1 MLKYLSS
8 NSIDSIVTSQNLSR
22 LLGNSHVTVE
32 NLLFAFITNKNTSI
46 SNLIKGMKIETDNN
60 ICSEYI
66 IKNLNKT
73 SFYEVPF
80 SKEVISS
87 FQSAKAE
94 WLAQQEFD
102 WHAYMQSKYI
112 LKAILL
118 NYPDKI
124 RYSFKNLYSNKEKI
138 LKTIDISKKFI
149 QLSTL
154 SAL

>member
-8 NSIDSIVTSQNLSR
+8 NSIDSIVTSQELSR

-87 FQSAKAE
+87 FKFAKAE
-94 WLAQQEFD
+94 WLEQQEFD
-102 WHAYMQSKYI
+102 WHAYMQSKYV

-118 NYPDKI
+118 NYPENI
-124 RYSFKNLYSNKEKI
+124 SCTFKNLYCYKDKI
-138 LKTIDISKKFI
+138 IKTIDMSKKFI
-149 QLSTL
+149 QLNTL

>member
-66 IKNLNKT
+66 IENLNKS

-80 SKEVISS
+80 SKEVVSS
-87 FQSAKAE
+87 FQFAKAE
-94 WLAQQEFD
+94 WLEQQEFD
-102 WHAYMQSKYI
+102 WHPYIKSKYV

-118 NYPDKI
+118 NYPEHI